1 MAPQILLPL
10 LALHH
15 DLYPVLL
22 HLTLLHL
29 AGMVSG
35 LGTVIIYLALD
46 YLFNKSL
53 CSFLQFVYLYST
65 LFSPLLDRC
74 DLFFVPLLGFEPGQH
89 SHYAVLV
96 RIPVGARDFS
106 SRQNV
111 QTSSGAH
118 PTFH

>member
-53 CSFLQFVYLYST
+53 CSFLQFVCACIQLCLA
-65 LFSPLLDRC
+65 LFLTG
-74 DLFFVPLLGFEPGQH
+74 V
-89 SHYAVLV
+89 
-96 RIPVGARDFS
+96 
-106 SRQNV
+106 
-111 QTSSGAH
+111 TSSLC
-118 PTFH
+118 PCWDSNQDSIVTMLSWFESQ